1 MSIVSLDVCSLAN
14 RGKVS
19 KINQNFVI
27 DAIKHYFVSH
37 LLNFSYVEENFLGT
51 FACMLLKSTLCARF
65 QIWPS
70 IWCSISS
77 VDRGKG
83 RAFI

>member
-27 DAIKHYFVSH
+27 DAIKHYFISH
-37 LLNFSYVEENFLGT
+37 LLNFNYAEENFHGT
-51 FACMLLKSTLCARF
+51 FECMLLKFNSCARF

-77 VDRGKG
+77 VDQGKG
-83 RAFI
+83 KAFI